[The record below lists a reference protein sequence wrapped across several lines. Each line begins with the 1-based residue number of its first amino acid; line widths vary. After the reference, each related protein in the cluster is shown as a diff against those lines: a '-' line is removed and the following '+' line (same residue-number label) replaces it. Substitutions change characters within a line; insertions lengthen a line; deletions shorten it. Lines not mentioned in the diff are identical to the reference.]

1 MENGSQI
8 KGLHGAYPK
17 ASPHKAVRLLG
28 PPSLC
33 VFSCS
38 EDLPNQRI
46 IPTYDW
52 QEDSLPTVP
61 PGQLLP
67 TDPQYQNVICCCEIF
82 NTGTLAI
89 V

>member
-17 ASPHKAVRLLG
+17 ASPHMAMRLSG

-46 IPTYDW
+46 TPT
-52 QEDSLPTVP
+52 SPALAGKFFINCAT
-61 PGQLLP
+61 GQLLP
-67 TDPQYQNVICCCEIF
+67 TDPNIRMLNAAVKSSTQEP
-82 NTGTLAI
+82 
-89 V
+89 